1 MQQSFNNLS
10 LHKSILRALSD
21 EGYHTPTPI
30 QQKAIP
36 EVLAGKDLVAV
47 AQTGT
52 GKTAAFS
59 LPLLHQLQAQKP
71 GGPRRIRALILTPTR
86 ELALQ
91 IDESLRTYG
100 QHLPLRTTVLLGGVS
115 AHQQIKSLRQKPD
128 ILVATPGRLLDL
140 FNQGHVYLDKIETLI
155 FDEADRMLDMGFLP
169 DVKKIVAQ
177 LPESRQTL
185 LFSATMSA
193 DISRLAKQMQKDPI
207 QVDVTPSVSVPTKI
221 AQQVLFVEKKN
232 KRALLSDILKD
243 KGVLRALVFTRTKHL
258 ANRLM
263 QHLSREGIA
272 ADAIHSNKTQNARQ
286 KALSAF
292 HRGHIKVLIGTDIIA
307 RGIDVDGVSHV
318 INYELPHE
326 PESYVHRIGRTA
338 RAGTEGTAMS
348 FCDAEEVG
356 LLKGIERLTRV
367 PLTTVENHP
376 FRSDAIAE
384 LRKSGVSVAPPSQ
397 GRRNGRLNGA
407 NGGSGGANNR
417 SRTSNGRSN
426 RSNPSNAPNGRSN
439 GSATRQSYST
449 SDQVSAPSERAMTFG
464 RRNRIVK

>member
-1 MQQSFNNLS
+1 MQHVFSSLS
-10 LHKSILRALSD
+10 LHKSILRALTE
-21 EGYHTPTPI
+21 EGYETPTPI
-30 QQKAIP
+30 QQQAIP
-36 EVLAGKDLVAV
+36 HVLAGKDLIAV

-59 LPLLHQLQAQKP
+59 LPILHNLQANKP
-71 GGPRRIRALILTPTR
+71 SGHRHIRTLMLTPTR
-86 ELALQ
+86 ELAIQ

-100 QHLPLRTTVLLGGVS
+100 KYLSQRTTVILGGVS
-115 AHQQIKSLRQKPD
+115 PGAQIKALRRHPD

-140 FNQGHVYLDKIETLI
+140 FNQGHIDLQHVDTLV

-177 LPESRQTL
+177 LPAKRQTL
-185 LFSATMSA
+185 LFSATMSQEIA
-193 DISRLAKQMQKDPI
+193 RLAKQMQNDPI
-207 QVDVTPSVSVPTKI
+207 QVDVTPAVSVPTKI

-232 KRALLSDILKD
+232 KRALLSDILKGKD
-243 KGVLRALVFTRTKHL
+243 VLRALVFTRTKHL

-263 QHLSREGIA
+263 QHLSRQGIS
-272 ADAIHSNKTQNARQ
+272 ADAIHSNKTQSARQ

-292 HRGHIKVLIGTDIIA
+292 HRGHIKVLVGTDIIA

-338 RAGTEGTAMS
+338 RAGTEGTALS

-367 PLTTVENHP
+367 PLTTVEDHP
-376 FRSDAIAE
+376 FRSIEIAA
-384 LRKSGVSVAPPSQ
+384 LRKSGNGNSRPPQ
-397 GRRNGRLNGA
+397 RRQ
-407 NGGSGGANNR
+407 
-417 SRTSNGRSN
+417 NGRSKPSSRKPYAASSQ
-426 RSNPSNAPNGRSN
+426 RSEEAP
-439 GSATRQSYST
+439 
-449 SDQVSAPSERAMTFG
+449 SAPKFG
-464 RRNRIVK
+464 RRNRRVK